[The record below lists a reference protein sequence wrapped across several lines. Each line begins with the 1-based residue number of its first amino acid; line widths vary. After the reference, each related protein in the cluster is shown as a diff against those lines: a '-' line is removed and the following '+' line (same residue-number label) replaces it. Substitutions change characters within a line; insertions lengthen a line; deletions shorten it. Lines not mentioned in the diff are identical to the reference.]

1 MKTIEAEILE
11 DENKA
16 PILKDIKYPV
26 KMEDLD
32 ALMNDFKDIPA
43 IDLDADDETV
53 GEQYQFVLGGHKRF
67 VKARTSIEKV
77 RKELKAPALGYG
89 KKVDAIAKE
98 FQAKIKP
105 FEDKLSIQRLAVEN
119 NEARK
124 QREAEEAEER
134 RVEEIHRRMTYMERV
149 PLEMM
154 QKPSIEI
161 REFIDSFDIPTEKD
175 FNEFYDKAL
184 ILHSQI
190 QTQLMQMA
198 DDKELV
204 ENAQAIQAQKEKEA
218 AEAEAQRQ
226 EQLKKEREEF
236 EEQQRVFQ
244 KQKDDFEAQQRAV
257 QEEADRKEAERL
269 ADELQAKQEA
279 ENREREKREATTAA
293 LVKSR
298 KKAQD
303 IKNRKESFETLDYQ
317 LNSQNV
323 DIETLIDLIQDDQV
337 PHIRW
342 ED

>member
-77 RKELKAPALGYG
+77 RKELKAPALEYG

-124 QREAEEAEER
+124 QREAEEAEEKRIDEIKR
-134 RVEEIHRRMTYMERV
+134 RISYMERA
-149 PLEMM
+149 PLEMI

-161 REFIDSFDIPTEKD
+161 REFIGSFDSPTEKD
-175 FNEFYDKAL
+175 FNEFYDTAL
-184 ILHSQI
+184 ILHSQTKTHLI
-190 QTQLMQMA
+190 QMA

-204 ENAQAIQAQKEKEA
+204 ENAQAIQTQKEKEA

-226 EQLKKEREEF
+226 EQLKKDIEKF
-236 EEQQRVFQ
+236 EEDKLAFQ
-244 KQKDDFEAQQRAV
+244 KQKDDYEAQLRFEK
-257 QEEADRKEAERL
+257 EETDRKDAERV

-279 ENREREKREATTAA
+279 ERREIEKQNKEAKINEYADA
-293 LVKSR
+293 VEDMENLWNDDGMDNFSQIVDAIQAGKIR
-298 KKAQD
+298 H
-303 IKNRKESFETLDYQ
+303 IK
-317 LNSQNV
+317 
-323 DIETLIDLIQDDQV
+323 
-337 PHIRW
+337 W

>member
-1 MKTIEAEILE
+1 MKKTIDAEIVN
-11 DENKA
+11 DDFRA
-16 PILKDIKYPV
+16 PVLKDIKYPV

-32 ALMNDFKDIPA
+32 LLMIEYKDIPN
-43 IDLDADDETV
+43 IDLDADDETI
-53 GEQYQFVLGGHKRF
+53 GEQYRFVLSGYKRF

-77 RKELKAPALGYG
+77 RKELKAPALEYG

-98 FQAKIKP
+98 FQSKIKP

-124 QREAEEAEER
+124 QREAEEAEEKRIDEIKR
-134 RVEEIHRRMTYMERV
+134 RISYMERA
-149 PLEMM
+149 PLEMI

-161 REFIDSFDIPTEKD
+161 REFIGSFDSPTEKD
-175 FNEFYDKAL
+175 FNELYDTAL
-184 ILHSQI
+184 ILHSQTKTHLI
-190 QTQLMQMA
+190 QMA
-198 DDKELV
+198 EDKELV

-236 EEQQRVFQ
+236 EQQQRAFQ
-244 KQKDDFEAQQRAV
+244 KQKDEFEALQRAV

-279 ENREREKREATTAA
+279 ERRERKKQDEDAKRNAYTHAIEDMERLWNGDGMDNFSQMVDAIQAGQI
-293 LVKSR
+293 R
-298 KKAQD
+298 H
-303 IKNRKESFETLDYQ
+303 IK
-317 LNSQNV
+317 
-323 DIETLIDLIQDDQV
+323 
-337 PHIRW
+337 W